1 MEQQLSGAN
10 SRERTSYALIDMADI
25 EILQKE
31 CTRPTRM
38 DTALPQVPI
47 PVVEACMVVLTVTV
61 CFSLLRFKA
70 RRLKQT

>member
-1 MEQQLSGAN
+1 
-10 SRERTSYALIDMADI
+10 MADI

-61 CFSLLRFKA
+61 CFSLPRFKA